1 MESIGSKAALFVCL
15 SSFMLNPAYRYVSL
29 DFETTGLDTQKDHI
43 IQVGVVL
50 FDDTGKI
57 VDEFVSLIRPE
68 NYESMTTMTA
78 FITWLSEQDIQSA
91 PALSEIQDRFRS
103 FFDQNTVVIWHNI
116 WFDMAFVE
124 RFFPWLPYL
133 GTIDT
138 YPRSQNFLHFVP
150 SFALE
155 VLCQYLVKNKETF
168 VPIYN
173 SMRSGDHGQST
184 FHDAL
189 YDAKC
194 STALFLYIA
203 RHLQTLIA
211 TYPQISYILSN
222 TPSQLFYGTVAWS
235 VTKNLGNIPVMPL
248 LQRSITAP
256 QLMVKKSDTPNF
268 SAFPDK
274 TQFYIGNMSTTD
286 IASYIAQQKNAIC
299 VFSHKTKADTIKH
312 LLHDMGVYGIASL
325 YEDQFFNQSRFDVL
339 MRKTSFSEEEANF
352 LCKYLSHHMQCMGI
366 MDIQQEYEKRIV
378 YFLQEIK
385 PTQKAPLVF
394 ATHSHL
400 YQHMKKY
407 PDFYAGYTVY
417 FFDQD
422 RRYITYNDFA
432 SNTYDPEYFMKLLEK
447 IVYTYR
453 VCYETNTIA
462 YKEKYESIQEFYAF
476 VQIFVGVLSV
486 DVSKIFDERP
496 AHTTSLQLDPLL
508 YHHGLYQTQKLRET
522 MLVWR
527 ERLQQIFPESV
538 YKDIVEHIDTLD
550 MLLSSMVTVDKRQY
564 DSGKHFFMYKET
576 NRYVQWDE
584 FLEVL
589 QWYRTIFF
597 SHYNTQY
604 RLLQEQKK
612 SLGIPTIRAT
622 PNSIMDHIRNSMQ
635 TENRIFVVSTQ
646 KHMSQSLFDMIH
658 AQWLHQEYTILAENI
673 TWWAGK
679 NIFLWQQA
687 DKTIII
693 GGYSF
698 LLQCIAKRLY
708 VDKVLVFFIK
718 WAMEKL
724 LLCDMQRYAS
734 K

>member
-1 MESIGSKAALFVCL
+1 
-15 SSFMLNPAYRYVSL
+15 MLNPAYRYVSL

-43 IQVGVVL
+43 IQVWVVL
-50 FDDTGKI
+50 FDTTGKI
-57 VDEFVSLIRPE
+57 IDEFVSLVRPE

-78 FITWLSEQDIQSA
+78 FITWLSEEAIQSA
-91 PALSEIQDRFRS
+91 PALSEIQDTVRS
-103 FFDQNTVVIWHNI
+103 FFDEQTIVIGHNV
-116 WFDMAFVE
+116 WFDMAFAD
-124 RFFPWLPYL
+124 RFFPWLPHA

-155 VLCQYLVKNKETF
+155 VLCQYLLKNKETF
-168 VPIYN
+168 APIYN
-173 SMRSGDHGQST
+173 AMRSGEQDQTT

-194 STALFLYIA
+194 ATALFLYMIK
-203 RHLQTLIA
+203 HVQTLIN
-211 TYPQISYILSN
+211 TYPQVSHILHN
-222 TPSQLFYGTVAWS
+222 TPSQLFYDVVDLSA
-235 VTKNLGNIPVMPL
+235 TKSSLNIPSMPL
-248 LQRSITAP
+248 LQRSITTP
-256 QLMVKKSDTPNF
+256 QLMVKKPDTPNF
-268 SAFPDK
+268 SVFPDK

-325 YEDQFFNQSRFDVL
+325 YEDQFFNQSRFDLL
-339 MRKTSFSEEEANF
+339 MRKASFTQEETNF
-352 LCKYLSHHMQCMGI
+352 LCKYLSHHLQGI
-366 MDIQQEYEKRIV
+366 GVMDIQQEYEKRIV
-378 YFLQEIK
+378 YFLQETK

-394 ATHSHL
+394 ATHGHL

-407 PDFYAGYTVY
+407 PNFYAWYTVY

-447 IVYTYR
+447 IVYTYK
-453 VCYETNTIA
+453 VCYDTNATA
-462 YKEKYESIQEFYAF
+462 YKEKYESIEEFYAF
-476 VQIFVGVLSV
+476 VQIFIGVLSV

-496 AHTTSLQLDPLL
+496 ANTSSLQLDPLL

-527 ERLQQIFPESV
+527 DRLQAIFPETV
-538 YKDIVEHIDTLD
+538 YKDILEHIDTLD

-564 DSGKHFFMYKET
+564 DSGKYFFMYKET

-612 SLGIPTIRAT
+612 SSGMQIIRGT
-622 PNSIMDHIRNSMQ
+622 PNTIMDHIRSAMQ
-635 TENRIFVVSTQ
+635 TGNRVFVVSTQ
-646 KHMSQSLFDMIH
+646 KHMSQSLFDMLH
-658 AQWLHQEYTILAENI
+658 AQWLHKEYAILAENI
-673 TWWAGK
+673 TGWSGK

-724 LLCDMQRYAS
+724 LLCDIQRYAS
-734 K
+734 KE

>member
-1 MESIGSKAALFVCL
+1 
-15 SSFMLNPAYRYVSL
+15 MLNPAYRYVSL

-43 IQVGVVL
+43 IQVWVVL
-50 FDDTGKI
+50 FDTTGKI
-57 VDEFVSLIRPE
+57 IDEFVSLVRPE

-78 FITWLSEQDIQSA
+78 FITWLSEEAIQSA
-91 PALSEIQDRFRS
+91 PALSEIQDTVRS
-103 FFDQNTVVIWHNI
+103 FFDEQTIVIGHNV
-116 WFDMAFVE
+116 WFDMAFAE
-124 RFFPWLPYL
+124 RFFPWLPHA

-155 VLCQYLVKNKETF
+155 VLCQYLLKNKETF
-168 VPIYN
+168 APIYN
-173 SMRSGDHGQST
+173 AMRSGEQDQTT

-194 STALFLYIA
+194 ATALFLYMIK
-203 RHLQTLIA
+203 HVQTLIN
-211 TYPQISYILSN
+211 TYPQVSHILHN
-222 TPSQLFYGTVAWS
+222 TPSQLFYDVVDLSA
-235 VTKNLGNIPVMPL
+235 TKSSLNIPSMPL
-248 LQRSITAP
+248 LQRSITTP
-256 QLMVKKSDTPNF
+256 QLMVKKPDTPNF
-268 SAFPDK
+268 SVFPDK

-325 YEDQFFNQSRFDVL
+325 YEDQFFNQSRFDLL
-339 MRKTSFSEEEANF
+339 MRKASFTQEETNF
-352 LCKYLSHHMQCMGI
+352 LCKYLSHHLQGI
-366 MDIQQEYEKRIV
+366 GVMDIQQEYEKRIV
-378 YFLQEIK
+378 YFLQETK

-394 ATHSHL
+394 ATHGHL

-407 PDFYAGYTVY
+407 PNFYAWYTVY

-447 IVYTYR
+447 IVYTYK
-453 VCYETNTIA
+453 VCYDTNATA
-462 YKEKYESIQEFYAF
+462 YKEKYESIEEFYAF
-476 VQIFVGVLSV
+476 VQIFIGVLSV

-496 AHTTSLQLDPLL
+496 ANTSSLQLDPLL

-527 ERLQQIFPESV
+527 DRLQAIFPETV
-538 YKDIVEHIDTLD
+538 YKDILEHIDTLD

-564 DSGKHFFMYKET
+564 DSGKYFFMYKET

-612 SLGIPTIRAT
+612 SSGMQIIRGT
-622 PNSIMDHIRNSMQ
+622 PNTIMDHIRSAMQ
-635 TENRIFVVSTQ
+635 TGNRVFVVSTQ
-646 KHMSQSLFDMIH
+646 KHMSHSLFDMLH
-658 AQWLHQEYTILAENI
+658 AQWLHKEYTILAENI
-673 TWWAGK
+673 TGWSGK
-679 NIFLWQQA
+679 NIFLWQHA

-724 LLCDMQRYAS
+724 LLCDIQRYAS
-734 K
+734 KE

>member
-1 MESIGSKAALFVCL
+1 
-15 SSFMLNPAYRYVSL
+15 MLNPAYRYVSL

-43 IQVGVVL
+43 IQVWVVL
-50 FDDTGKI
+50 FDTTGKI
-57 VDEFVSLIRPE
+57 IDEFVSLVKPE

-78 FITWLSEQDIQSA
+78 FITWFSEQDIQSA
-91 PALSEIQDRFRS
+91 PVLQDIEGKFRS
-103 FFDQNTVVIWHNI
+103 FFDEKTVIIGHNV
-116 WFDMAFVE
+116 WFDIAFAE
-124 RFFPWLPYL
+124 RFFPWLSYA

-155 VLCQYLVKNKETF
+155 VLCQYLLKNKETF
-168 VPIYN
+168 APIYN
-173 SMRSGDHGQST
+173 AMRSGDHDQTT

-194 STALFLYIA
+194 ATALFLYMIK
-203 RHLQTLIA
+203 HVHSLIV
-211 TYPQISYILSN
+211 TYPQVSYILN
-222 TPSQLFYGTVAWS
+222 NATSQLFYDVIDYA
-235 VTKNLGNIPVMPL
+235 VTKSSASIPSMPL
-248 LQRSITAP
+248 LQRSITTP
-256 QLMVKKSDTPNF
+256 QLMVKKTGTPNF
-268 SAFPDK
+268 STFPDK

-325 YEDQFFNQSRFDVL
+325 YEDQFFNQSRFDLL
-339 MRKTSFSEEEANF
+339 MRKASFTQEETNF
-352 LCKYLSHHMQCMGI
+352 LCKYLSHHLQGI
-366 MDIQQEYEKRIV
+366 GVMDIQQEYEKRIV
-378 YFLQEIK
+378 YFLQETK

-394 ATHSHL
+394 ATHGHL

-407 PDFYAGYTVY
+407 PDFYAWYTVY

-447 IVYTYR
+447 IVYTYK
-453 VCYETNTIA
+453 VCYETNTTA
-462 YKEKYESIQEFYAF
+462 YKEKYENIEEFYAF

-496 AHTTSLQLDPLL
+496 ANTSSLQLDPLL
-508 YHHGLYQTQKLRET
+508 YHHGLYQTQKLWET

-527 ERLQQIFPESV
+527 ERLQAIFPETV
-538 YKDIVEHIDTLD
+538 YKDILEHIDTLD

-564 DSGKHFFMYKET
+564 DSGKYFFMYKET
-576 NRYVQWDE
+576 NRYVQREE

-597 SHYNTQY
+597 SHYNVQY

-612 SLGIPTIRAT
+612 SSGIPTTRAT
-622 PNSIMDHIRNSMQ
+622 PNTIMDHIYNAMQ
-635 TENRIFVVSTQ
+635 TGNRVFVVSTQ
-646 KHMSQSLFDMIH
+646 KHMSQSLFDMLH
-658 AQWLHQEYTILAENI
+658 AQWIHKEYTILAENI
-673 TWWAGK
+673 TWGSGK

-687 DKTIII
+687 DKSIII

-718 WAMEKL
+718 WSMEKL

-734 K
+734 KE